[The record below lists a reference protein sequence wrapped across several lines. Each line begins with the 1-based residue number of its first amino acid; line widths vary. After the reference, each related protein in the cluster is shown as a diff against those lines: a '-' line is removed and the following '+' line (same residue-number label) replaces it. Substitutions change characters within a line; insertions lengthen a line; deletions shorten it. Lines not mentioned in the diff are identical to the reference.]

1 MCSHLLPHVP
11 LRISPGLPARDD
23 FRAPFTHGFGEGRL
37 TTLLG
42 RSAPDLGTAAQRHP
56 ETSPIARRHAG
67 IRL

>member
-42 RSAPDLGTAAQRHP
+42 RSAPDLGTAA
-56 ETSPIARRHAG
+56 
-67 IRL
+67 